1 MARIITPNHATQVLM
16 TKRLA
21 FVALSLWLVAAGDA
35 RAQAPG
41 SLIVNGSFEDGPV
54 VESFLNLTEGDRS
67 MPGWVVTGEG
77 VDYVSVRYW
86 ISSDGKRAIDLD
98 GSARSAKTP
107 PHVSGGIAQTFA
119 TKPGTRYRVTFDL
132 AGNPNRLPAVKPFR
146 ISAAGQSADLSFDAT
161 GRNARSMGWQKT
173 MWTFT
178 AKDATTTLEFRSL
191 TVSPLTGYGAAIDN
205 VAVVPDDAPPLHV
218 RESAEEI
225 LVELGSEVL
234 FDTGKSELKPEATQ
248 ALRGLVGILQ
258 KYPNAPVV
266 IEGHTDSVGS
276 AQSNQVL
283 SENRATAV
291 RQWLAGNGIPASRL
305 STKGFGATVPV
316 ASNDTPEGR
325 QRNRRVEIRVQ
336 K

>member
-1 MARIITPNHATQVLM
+1 M
-16 TKRLA
+16 THRFA
-21 FVALSLWLVAAGDA
+21 SVALTLSLLTTSSA
-35 RAQAPG
+35 RAQSPD

-54 VESFLNLTEGDRS
+54 VESFLNLTEGNRS
-67 MPGWVVTGEG
+67 LPGWVVTGEG
-77 VDYVSVRYW
+77 VDYVSV
-86 ISSDGKRAIDLD
+86 
-98 GSARSAKTP
+98 
-107 PHVSGGIAQTFA
+107 
-119 TKPGTRYRVTFDL
+119 
-132 AGNPNRLPAVKPFR
+132 
-146 ISAAGQSADLSFDAT
+146 
-161 GRNARSMGWQKT
+161 
-173 MWTFT
+173 
-178 AKDATTTLEFRSL
+178 
-191 TVSPLTGYGAAIDN
+191 
-205 VAVVPDDAPPLHV
+205 VPEDAPPLHV

-234 FDTGKSELKPEATQ
+234 FDTGKFELKPEATD

-283 SENRATAV
+283 SENRAAAV

-305 STKGFGATVPV
+305 STEGFGATVPI
-316 ASNDTPEGR
+316 APNETPEGR